1 MSRRLPARAL
11 GLALLTAVLAASCR
25 VDEPAVAIAA
35 DLDHSRWDRLLAKY
49 VDDRGQVDYARWKAD
64 AADRLTLADYLARI
78 AAPARDLAEGN
89 DAAAS
94 LINAYNALV
103 VAWVL
108 EDGHYPTPSIRHLP
122 GSFSR
127 ARHKIAGRLVSLDA
141 IEHETLRPQ
150 LGFLAHGA
158 LACAA
163 RSCPPLARK
172 AYRPERLTNDLA
184 FALRRWLDRPDLNEF
199 LPYQN
204 RVRISKIFDWYGADF
219 DKAPGGLRGVLSLY
233 APARYQ
239 AFLAKSRYKIRYMPY
254 DWGLNDTGPAGRAY
268 GGPPA
273 FWDRLHSR

>member
-1 MSRRLPARAL
+1 MRTRLAARVL
-11 GLALLTAVLAASCR
+11 GLALLAATGAASCR
-25 VDEPAVAIAA
+25 VSEPAVSIGA
-35 DLDHSRWDRLLAKY
+35 DIDHSRWDRLLAKY
-49 VDDRGQVDYARWKAD
+49 VDDRGLVDYARWKND

-78 AAPARDLAEGN
+78 AAPARELAGGN

-103 VAWVL
+103 VAWIL
-108 EDGHYPTPSIRHLP
+108 EGDHYPTPSIRHLP

-141 IEHETLRPQ
+141 IEHATLRPQ

-158 LACAA
+158 LSCAA

-172 AYRPERLTNDLA
+172 AYRPDHLTNDLA

-199 LPYQN
+199 LPDQS
-204 RVRISKIFDWYGADF
+204 RVRVSKIFDWYATDF
-219 DKAPGGLRGVLSLY
+219 DAAPGGLKGVLSRY

-239 AFLAKSRYKIRYMPY
+239 TFLAKSRYKIRYMRY
-254 DWGLNDTGPAGRAY
+254 DWGLNDSGPAGRSY
-268 GGPPA
+268 GGLPA
-273 FWDRLHSR
+273 LWDRLHSH